1 MFSET
6 TDLGILICL
15 LKINLFYLYTKKI
28 FLKHFSFKKILMLS
42 KLISHIQ
49 KDAGSDYDDED
60 IVVDDDDTAKNGL
73 VNRNVNWRLSC
84 WPLAMAASAFK
95 KDTSLVLWNRAGALQ
110 NS

>member
-1 MFSET
+1 
-6 TDLGILICL
+6 
-15 LKINLFYLYTKKI
+15 
-28 FLKHFSFKKILMLS
+28 MLS

-95 KDTSLVLWNRAGALQ
+95 KDTSLVLWNRAGGFTKFIAYNKATFLTKLRTC
-110 NS
+110 SPG